1 MTALESPYSSRL
13 PVALRVSK
21 LPPACPATHAS
32 KQRAFRAGRRGCL
45 QGPGARLTETE
56 KMTELV
62 GTDVGARGDARG
74 LVAHEAACTPQ
85 IAVAVWTRVV
95 RRDGRIFVDVAH
107 HAYEAIADGA
117 SPVGAARRA
126 RRLWLVV
133 EDSVY
138 LRLADRIDLVPGGMA
153 WARGARGAWKEPHG
167 VRGSFQGMPGVRGS
181 WQGLPARSPR
191 WRKRSPSKSNFAD
204 RYRRC
209 PDPR

>member
-107 HAYEAIADGA
+107 HAYEAIADRA
-117 SPVGAARRA
+117 FPVGAARRA

-133 EDSVY
+133 EDGVY
-138 LRLADRIDLVPGGMA
+138 LRLADCIDLVPGGVAIGM
-153 WARGARGAWKEPHG
+153 GARCQGGMEGAIWRQG
-167 VRGSFQGMPGVRGS
+167 VISGDAWRQGVMAGATCALAALAKAKPL
-181 WQGLPARSPR
+181 Q
-191 WRKRSPSKSNFAD
+191 KQF
-204 RYRRC
+204 C
-209 PDPR
+209 